1 MKNKNRLGIGML
13 LSILVLLIFIPL
25 ITSFSGNNSGYSIP
39 IGYEGIGT
47 GVGESIGGVSVPIKK
62 FNVDRDLLRAELK
75 QGETK
80 KDSLV
85 ITNEGETILA
95 FSINVIGLEDMIL
108 VMENDFVL
116 LPGESKEITVYLSAS
131 ENQPI
136 KLYTGKLLVTANYE
150 MKLIAVILDV
160 TKKKPL
166 FDINAKVHNVTK
178 KVLKGEDVEA
188 DITMINV
195 GDFKEIDVTLHYAV
209 RDLDGNTINFRE
221 ETMAVKEKLSI
232 ARRLRL
238 PEDIDYGTYL
248 FYAEVR
254 YGKEKAMSTDVFEV
268 VEVKPVVEVRRFA
281 RILDFRNYI
290 LIMLLTIICILLG
303 TIAYKSSRIF
313 MFRFRYNEL
322 KRETASLS
330 ERKLEI
336 KRKFRQLRSVEEGI
350 NIERFNTLLLNI
362 ISNVKENR
370 VDEETISRY
379 NKLVDIYNKIRP
391 SKIRRKDKLEL
402 YRRVVWIR
410 KYLMRYIE

>member
-1 MKNKNRLGIGML
+1 
-13 LSILVLLIFIPL
+13 
-25 ITSFSGNNSGYSIP
+25 
-39 IGYEGIGT
+39 
-47 GVGESIGGVSVPIKK
+47 
-62 FNVDRDLLRAELK
+62 
-75 QGETK
+75 
-80 KDSLV
+80 
-85 ITNEGETILA
+85 
-95 FSINVIGLEDMIL
+95 MIL